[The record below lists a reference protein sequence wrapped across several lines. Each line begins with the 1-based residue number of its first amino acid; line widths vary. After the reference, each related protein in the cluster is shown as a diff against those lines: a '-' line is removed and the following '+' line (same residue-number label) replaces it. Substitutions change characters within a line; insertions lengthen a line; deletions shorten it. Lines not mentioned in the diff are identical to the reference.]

1 LRIMFGVL
9 LIFVALVAMIFGF
22 AWTDGEF
29 GDPSDGGVRINADGE
44 MTGVEKSYLE
54 FMIAHLDMSSNQISA
69 LGILFSSPDMEDQD
83 WVASTF
89 LALTRIQASFANTV
103 SLETTDRLAPFHETA
118 VETLSHGAK
127 FAEMAEAIVKSG
139 STTLT
144 QEAIDE
150 LVAAGNGFMETEA
163 LLNEFLEAHP
173 VPEELISSSGDE
185 EQAGSALAP
194 A

>member
-1 LRIMFGVL
+1 MKVMFGVL
-9 LIFVALVAMIFGF
+9 LIFVALVAMIFTF
-22 AWTDGEF
+22 AWMDGEF
-29 GDPSDGGVRINADGE
+29 GDSSDGAVRINADGE

-69 LGILFSSPDMEDQD
+69 LGVLFSNPDFENQD
-83 WVASTF
+83 WMAATF
-89 LALTRIQASFANTV
+89 LALTRIQASFANV
-103 SLETTDRLAPFHETA
+103 ANLEPTERLSPFHDSA
-118 VETLSHGAK
+118 VETLSHGAR
-127 FAEMAEAIVKSG
+127 FAEMAEAMVKEG

-150 LVAAGNGFMETEA
+150 LIAAGNGFVETET
-163 LLNEFLEAHP
+163 LLNEFLETHP
-173 VPEELISSSGDE
+173 VPEELISSTGDE